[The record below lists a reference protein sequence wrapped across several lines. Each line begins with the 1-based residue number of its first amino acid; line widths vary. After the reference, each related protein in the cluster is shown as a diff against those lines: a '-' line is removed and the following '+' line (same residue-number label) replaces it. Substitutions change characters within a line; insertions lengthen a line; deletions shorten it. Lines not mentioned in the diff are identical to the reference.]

1 MIATLA
7 SCLVQALFLLA
18 LAPSV
23 NGVIKAIKAR
33 LQNRAGPPI
42 LQGYWDLAKW
52 LQKTPIYAEPA
63 SWISRTAPA
72 LSFAA
77 ILAAGLLVTTALRA
91 VPLGQEGDLIAVIYL
106 FALARFAMAL
116 FGLDAGGAFGG
127 MGSSREMAI
136 AALAEPVLL
145 LALLVLVQDAGS
157 TNVAVM
163 VAQSPGVGTAAS
175 LLALCALYVVLVAET
190 GRVPVDNPDTHLE
203 LTMVHEGMILEAA
216 GPGLALFQWGAMV
229 KQLILLSLLV
239 DLFVPW
245 GVAAPGDGLG
255 LVFLSLALYLIKVGV
270 LCMALAVTETGMA
283 KLRIF
288 KVPDLMGTAFAL
300 ALLGLAAE
308 AALHA

>member
-7 SCLVQALFLLA
+7 GCLVQALFLLA
-18 LAPSV
+18 LAPGV
-23 NGVIKAIKAR
+23 NGLIKALKAR
-33 LQNRAGPPI
+33 LQNRAGPPV

-52 LQKTPIYAEPA
+52 LQKSPIYAQTA
-63 SWISRTAPA
+63 SWISRAAPA

-77 ILAAGLLVTTALRA
+77 ILTAGMLVTTALRS
-91 VPLGQEGDLIAVIYL
+91 VPLGGYGDLIAVVYL
-106 FALARFAMAL
+106 FALARFATAL

-136 AALAEPVLL
+136 AALAEPVLF
-145 LALLVLVQDAGS
+145 LALFILVQDAGS
-157 TNVAVM
+157 TNIAAM
-163 VAQSPGVGTAAS
+163 VAKSPGVGTAAS
-175 LLALCALYVVLVAET
+175 VLAFCALYIVLVAET

-245 GVAAPGDGLG
+245 GVAAPSDGPGWVL
-255 LVFLSLALYLIKVGV
+255 LSLFLYLIKVSA
-270 LCMALAVTETGMA
+270 LCAALAVTETGMA

-288 KVPDLMGTAFAL
+288 KLPDLMGTAFAL